1 MLQYVCAYFLLN
13 RKRQDEN
20 YNTVLDLYHLSFHSF
35 AKLLTDAQLQ
45 VAPLGMRC
53 NVSAV
58 LSSTCNNL
66 VLTKFLDFR
75 YFIFYWRCP
84 HSMRS
89 RVCVTIGRP
98 SVRLSHRSTA
108 AAVASRFLLLNAV
121 RVGDIDGQLQAPV
134 PRTSCRRAQQQRRRS
149 TALSSECGQCH
160 VESRGRGWTQTCFFA
175 WLTSL
180 LCLTFV

>member
-45 VAPLGMRC
+45 VAPLGMRY

-75 YFIFYWRCP
+75 YLIFY
-84 HSMRS
+84 
-89 RVCVTIGRP
+89 
-98 SVRLSHRSTA
+98 
-108 AAVASRFLLLNAV
+108 
-121 RVGDIDGQLQAPV
+121 
-134 PRTSCRRAQQQRRRS
+134 
-149 TALSSECGQCH
+149 
-160 VESRGRGWTQTCFFA
+160 
-175 WLTSL
+175 
-180 LCLTFV
+180 